1 MAKFMHQEVMKA
13 TKATMGAT
21 CYVTFSCDNF
31 STMDSQSWFHIH
43 YYVMQTRVR
52 IPILISLDQMIRD

>member
-21 CYVTFSCDNF
+21 HYVTFSCDKV
-31 STMDSQSWFHIH
+31 STMDNQSWLPIH
-43 YYVMQTRVR
+43 YYVMQT
-52 IPILISLDQMIRD
+52 